1 MKAMRRGA
9 LPILIAFLFAAIAP
23 TRAQIIDFD
32 SGGLKFKALTRGG
45 VTIMFASV
53 PRQIHDYSIMQVSIS
68 NGSPIAWAF
77 RPEDFKFERPD
88 GQTFTAQPAELVIHL
103 LTQHASHSDVVKL
116 MSQYEAALY
125 GNVEQ
130 IHSSNGYETRR
141 RNALAD
147 GPGGNKLR
155 AAAAASAIA
164 LVTTRLKP
172 GESTD
177 GAIFY
182 ATQGKPLG
190 SGKLIINAA
199 AETFEFPVED
209 HTK

>member
-1 MKAMRRGA
+1 MRRSSSA
-9 LPILIAFLFAAIAP
+9 ILIAFLLLVLAP
-23 TRAQIIDFD
+23 VRAQIIDFE

-45 VTIMFASV
+45 VTIMFAPIS
-53 PRQIHDYSIMQVSIS
+53 RQIHDYSIMQISIS

-77 RPEDFKFERPD
+77 RPEDFTFQRAD
-88 GQTFTAQPAELVIHL
+88 GQTFTAQPAEMVIHI
-103 LTQHASHSDVVKL
+103 LTQHASHGDVVKL

-164 LVTTRLKP
+164 LVTTKLKP
-172 GESTD
+172 GE
-177 GAIFY
+177 
-182 ATQGKPLG
+182 
-190 SGKLIINAA
+190 
-199 AETFEFPVED
+199 
-209 HTK
+209 